1 MDGKVLVI
9 KTVEKSTDNFQAKAE
24 EAASA
29 GDWENAAR
37 LYAHSADQHQAMLAL
52 INKVQEGL
60 SSSLEIQSIYTL
72 VGDSLRDTFNAQVV
86 MISEYNP
93 VTNKILHHYAIE
105 RGQHLNLTEWM
116 PLDSSRAEIIRTRKS
131 FMINLQDILKVLSD
145 GRMKIIPGTDLPKTW
160 LGVPMLVGDTVCG
173 VVSLQNLDIENAF
186 SQADID
192 LLMTLTNSM
201 TLSLENARLFDRTE
215 RMLRHLRLEM
225 EIARQTQR
233 SILPARN
240 PHKAGYQFNTL
251 ILPSRAVG
259 GDFYDFIPMGEDKLG
274 IVIGDVSDK
283 GLPAALFMA
292 LTFSLLRAESQ
303 RSLDPI
309 EVLNNVNHN
318 LLKMNASGMFV
329 TLLYGLLDF
338 RTGVMNYARA
348 GHLLP
353 ILIDGSGKPM
363 PLRMDVGQP
372 LGLFSKVVLD
382 EEEVAIVPGGMML
395 FFTDGLNEAVDEKDE
410 QFGLQR
416 VVDLLQASRE
426 ESGKIICKR
435 LWNAVKEHSRAAPNQ
450 DDFAVLLIKRASAH
464 AKATDLTR
472 PM

>member
-1 MDGKVLVI
+1 
-9 KTVEKSTDNFQAKAE
+9 
-24 EAASA
+24 
-29 GDWENAAR
+29 
-37 LYAHSADQHQAMLAL
+37 
-52 INKVQEGL
+52 
-60 SSSLEIQSIYTL
+60 
-72 VGDSLRDTFNAQVV
+72 

-93 VTNKILHHYAIE
+93 VTKKIFHHYALE

-116 PLDSSRAEIIRTRKS
+116 SVDSSRAEIIRTRKP

-160 LGVPMLVGDTVCG
+160 LGVPMLMGEKVCG

-186 SQADID
+186 SQEDID
-192 LLMTLTNSM
+192 LLMTLTSSM

-240 PHKAGYQFNTL
+240 PHKAGYQFGTL

-259 GDFYDFIPMGEDKLG
+259 GDFYDFIPMGEDRLG

-292 LTFSLLRAESQ
+292 LTFSLLRAESE
-303 RSLDPI
+303 RSDNPI
-309 EVLNNVNHN
+309 EVLSQVNHN

-329 TLLYGLLDF
+329 TLLYGILDY
-338 RTGVMNYARA
+338 RTGVMQYARA

-353 ILIDGSGKPM
+353 IMLDGNGKSM
-363 PLRMDVGQP
+363 PLHMGVGQP
-372 LGLFSKVVLD
+372 LGLFSKVELD
-382 EEEVAIVPGGMML
+382 EQEVALVPGGMML
-395 FFTDGLNEAVDEKDE
+395 FFTDGLNEAVDESGE
-410 QFGLQR
+410 QFGLER
-416 VVDLLQASRE
+416 VVKLLQVSRG
-426 ESGKIICKR
+426 ESSKVICKR
-435 LWNAVKEHSRAAPNQ
+435 LWGAVKDYSCTTPHQ
-450 DDFAVLLIKRASAH
+450 DDFAVLLMKRVPSGASYV
-464 AKATDLTR
+464 DLTR
-472 PM
+472 PIYW